1 MRKLLISLVILILLV
16 SGIIVV
22 FNSSK
27 NGVQKEYGKISVI
40 ATIYPIY
47 DFAREIAGDKASV
60 SMLLSP
66 GVVLLR
72 DSVLCLCC
80 QMLATVFS
88 LYTFLLLCFLP
99 GADQKKGGALRR

>member
-1 MRKLLISLVILILLV
+1 MRKLLISLVILIILV

-27 NGVQKEYGKISVI
+27 DEVKKEYGKVNVI

-66 GVVLLR
+66 GVEIHDYEPTPQDIIKIR
-72 DSVLCLCC
+72 GC
-80 QMLATVFS
+80 
-88 LYTFLLLCFLP
+88 
-99 GADQKKGGALRR
+99 

>member
-27 NGVQKEYGKISVI
+27 NDAKKEYGKISVI

-47 DFAREIAGDKASV
+47 DFAREIAGDK
-60 SMLLSP
+60 LLLTCFFLL
-66 GVVLLR
+66 VLNFMIMNLLLR
-72 DSVLCLCC
+72 IL
-80 QMLATVFS
+80 
-88 LYTFLLLCFLP
+88 
-99 GADQKKGGALRR
+99 

>member
-1 MRKLLISLVILILLV
+1 MRKLLISLVILIILV

-27 NGVQKEYGKISVI
+27 DEIKKEYGKVNVI

-66 GVVLLR
+66 GVEIH
-72 DSVLCLCC
+72 DYEPTP
-80 QMLATVFS
+80 Q
-88 LYTFLLLCFLP
+88 
-99 GADQKKGGALRR
+99 DIIKIRRG